1 METISFYNQ
10 NSAIGLHC
18 IYYMLLFHRAYFLR
32 RIKETGSLFGLPHL
46 KCNLAATVISEAL
59 F

>member
-1 METISFYNQ
+1 
-10 NSAIGLHC
+10 
-18 IYYMLLFHRAYFLR
+18 MLLFHRAYFLR